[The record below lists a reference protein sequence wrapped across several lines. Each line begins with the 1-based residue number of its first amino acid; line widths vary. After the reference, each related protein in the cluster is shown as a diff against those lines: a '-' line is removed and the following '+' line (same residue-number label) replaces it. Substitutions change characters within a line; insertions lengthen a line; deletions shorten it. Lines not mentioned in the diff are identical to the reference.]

1 MHFFIRCKDKA
12 GKVDLRL
19 ATRPKHLE
27 YLKSFEASILAA
39 GPTLADDGQTPTGS
53 VLLMEFPDKK
63 AAEAFA
69 AGDPYAVAGLF
80 ERVIVAPWKKV
91 FPAA

>member
-12 GKVDLRL
+12 GKVDLRI
-19 ATRPKHLE
+19 ATRPKHVE
-27 YLKSFEASILAA
+27 YLKRFEANILAA
-39 GPTLADDGQTPTGS
+39 GPTLTDDGQTPTGS
-53 VLLMEFPDKK
+53 VLLMEFPDMK

-80 ERVIVAPWKKV
+80 ERVIIAPWKKV